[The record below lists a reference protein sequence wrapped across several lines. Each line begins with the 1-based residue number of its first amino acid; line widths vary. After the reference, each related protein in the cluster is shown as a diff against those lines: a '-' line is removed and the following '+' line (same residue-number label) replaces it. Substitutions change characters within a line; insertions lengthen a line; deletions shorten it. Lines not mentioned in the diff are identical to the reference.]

1 MNDFCRYLVDWIATV
16 ADALDLSAST
26 KHLSLSLMDFFMDE
40 HAISQNQLKLVALG
54 CLFIACKNWLNS
66 KILHT
71 LFLHNSLIFK
81 VNFTSKRLTY
91 PNRAVWQSV
100 STLQN
105 IPTKTS
111 CRWKRCCSS
120 FTSGTFCN
128 QPRPSSS
135 ITTSASLL
143 IPATFTTVDD

>member
-54 CLFIACKNWLNS
+54 CLFIACKNLLNS

-71 LFLHNSLIFK
+71 IFLHNSLIF
-81 VNFTSKRLTY
+81 
-91 PNRAVWQSV
+91 
-100 STLQN
+100 
-105 IPTKTS
+105 
-111 CRWKRCCSS
+111 
-120 FTSGTFCN
+120 
-128 QPRPSSS
+128 
-135 ITTSASLL
+135 
-143 IPATFTTVDD
+143 